1 MVSQSCRPIAVFS
14 DFRPLLKD
22 ADFVFEDDVG
32 PDGKHLIATDV
43 QGVGL
48 QSLFRWPQQVR
59 LHCEVLSGPGEDDG
73 DWLGPKV
80 QLEGVIRWE
89 SPKLGVCCFFA
100 IMWRGGIYSWTQ
112 IGCLL
117 GRGSQVIADV
127 HSVRT
132 WAGLT
137 DREPREALQ
146 CKGGPEQQIMLGR
159 RGLRT
164 ICLKPRNA

>member
-1 MVSQSCRPIAVFS
+1 MTTSY
-14 DFRPLLKD
+14 
-22 ADFVFEDDVG
+22 
-32 PDGKHLIATDV
+32 
-43 QGVGL
+43 L
-48 QSLFRWPQQVR
+48 Q
-59 LHCEVLSGPGEDDG
+59 LSSAQTKDG
-73 DWLGPKV
+73 DEGQKV

-89 SPKLGVCCFFA
+89 FGFLA
-100 IMWRGGIYSWTQ
+100 IMWRGSIYSWTQ

-117 GRGSQVIADV
+117 GRGSQVVIADV
-127 HSVRT
+127 HSVLCT

-146 CKGGPEQQIMLGR
+146 CKGGAEQQIMLGR

>member
-32 PDGKHLIATDV
+32 PNGKHLIATDV

-100 IMWRGGIYSWTQ
+100 IMWRGGYLQLDSDWLFTGSW
-112 IGCLL
+112 IAGHSRRAFSAHV
-117 GRGSQVIADV
+117 GRT
-127 HSVRT
+127 H
-132 WAGLT
+132 
-137 DREPREALQ
+137 
-146 CKGGPEQQIMLGR
+146 
-159 RGLRT
+159 
-164 ICLKPRNA
+164 